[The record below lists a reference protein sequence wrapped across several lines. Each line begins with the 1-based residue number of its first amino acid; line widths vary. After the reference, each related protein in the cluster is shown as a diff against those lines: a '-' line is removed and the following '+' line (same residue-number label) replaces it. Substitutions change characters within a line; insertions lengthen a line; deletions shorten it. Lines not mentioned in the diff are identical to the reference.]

1 MKTLKDIIDEGK
13 RNYRLME
20 VRLRIVE
27 EKIEGWNKKWKEFQE
42 FKEAYEEERRERE
55 ERWSE
60 NEERK
65 RSLREAGSSSS
76 IYTRQSSEWLSR
88 GSGSSDDRL
97 SSREVRSMR
106 RLVAE
111 KEKDERK
118 KNIIVRGMST
128 EGTLEECM
136 IRIQTLLRDK
146 LKVDSKVWQVRRSG
160 RVLIARLE
168 NEEEK
173 RKVMK
178 RMCETWIEEKDWCRI
193 KSKLPNSHSWWSVHA
208 EKRKGKGR
216 ASGGIIIG
224 KRTDWKEDEEE
235 VTRIQITGIDVAQV
249 KLVLE
254 DVTLNVFT
262 IYNKNKDKNSGGRR
276 SKNKDRREGLED
288 LFRRIEEIC
297 EGEGIIIGR
306 DFNIRIGELES
317 NGEEEYATV
326 RKMNDFIKDRIEEF
340 NIEERVDSDH
350 TPLKVRIQLTEEEEE
365 ERRGAEEKKNE
376 TEEAEDGSRKYVC
389 WDEEVRRIYNELT
402 EEEEEE
408 EEVDK
413 DAGCETT
420 EAKWRKLK
428 DRVLESLVYKKIGKG
443 RKRNMGYKDWWNKD
457 CTRKKREVKRN
468 YRRWRGETRTKEE
481 FLVSRREFRKLLE

>member
-326 RKMNDFIKDRIEEF
+326 RKK
-340 NIEERVDSDH
+340 
-350 TPLKVRIQLTEEEEE
+350 
-365 ERRGAEEKKNE
+365 
-376 TEEAEDGSRKYVC
+376 
-389 WDEEVRRIYNELT
+389 VRRIYNELT

>member
-1 MKTLKDIIDEGK
+1 
-13 RNYRLME
+13 
-20 VRLRIVE
+20 
-27 EKIEGWNKKWKEFQE
+27 
-42 FKEAYEEERRERE
+42 
-55 ERWSE
+55 
-60 NEERK
+60 
-65 RSLREAGSSSS
+65 
-76 IYTRQSSEWLSR
+76 
-88 GSGSSDDRL
+88 
-97 SSREVRSMR
+97 
-106 RLVAE
+106 
-111 KEKDERK
+111 
-118 KNIIVRGMST
+118 
-128 EGTLEECM
+128 
-136 IRIQTLLRDK
+136 
-146 LKVDSKVWQVRRSG
+146 
-160 RVLIARLE
+160 
-168 NEEEK
+168 
-173 RKVMK
+173 
-178 RMCETWIEEKDWCRI
+178 MCETWIEEKDWCRI

-249 KLVLE
+249 K
-254 DVTLNVFT
+254 
-262 IYNKNKDKNSGGRR
+262 
-276 SKNKDRREGLED
+276 REGLED

-326 RKMNDFIKDRIEEF
+326 RKSKNKIIGNGGKEFLGIIQEKGWHILNGKTKGDWEGEYTYIGARGNSVIDYVIVNDFIKDRIEEF

-481 FLVSRREFRKLLE
+481 FLCNIIWGWSERKELEKIMEDYVRWVFRLDFCTPRYILRRELGIKKAKIEWGIRARTFEEKSRKEEVKELVRRCWEEKDKRRKNKKLYSKER

>member
-262 IYNKNKDKNSGGRR
+262 VYNKNKDKNSGGRR

-326 RKMNDFIKDRIEEF
+326 RKK
-340 NIEERVDSDH
+340 
-350 TPLKVRIQLTEEEEE
+350 
-365 ERRGAEEKKNE
+365 
-376 TEEAEDGSRKYVC
+376 
-389 WDEEVRRIYNELT
+389 VRRIYNELT